1 MSEIS
6 ILLRTGKFSGDMH
19 QPGVGISKLEFDVV
33 KGIRFPNRAALN
45 FNHFSLPNQG
55 DSTTALTLPEDVVN
69 RIYSFSEDHFV
80 NGKGSFDCRSFL
92 GYVAGW
98 DTEAATGVV
107 RAYHGNYVRAADT
120 KNGLPYLVSQRDG
133 GATPHAV
140 IGIDQPGMSLGVA
153 GYEQPLVIANN
164 ADLLRVFGGFA
175 LLEVKHIEN
184 L

>member
-1 MSEIS
+1 MYALLI
-6 ILLRTGKFSGDMH
+6 LRTD
-19 QPGVGISKLEFDVV
+19 
-33 KGIRFPNRAALN
+33 
-45 FNHFSLPNQG
+45 
-55 DSTTALTLPEDVVN
+55 
-69 RIYSFSEDHFV
+69 
-80 NGKGSFDCRSFL
+80 
-92 GYVAGW
+92 
-98 DTEAATGVV
+98 
-107 RAYHGNYVRAADT
+107 
-120 KNGLPYLVSQRDG
+120 YLILYRNETG